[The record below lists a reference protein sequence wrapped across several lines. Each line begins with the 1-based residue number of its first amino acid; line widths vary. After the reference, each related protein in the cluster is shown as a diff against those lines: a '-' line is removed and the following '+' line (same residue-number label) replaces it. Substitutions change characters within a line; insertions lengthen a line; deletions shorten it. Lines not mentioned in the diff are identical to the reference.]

1 MAAKNVKVNLIERG
15 GWFHA
20 VVSYY
25 DQGKRKQKSVA
36 LGLKTK
42 GNKRRAEEKCKELLA
57 EWEKKLSLN
66 NSEQLFTD
74 FLKEWL
80 EHHRHN
86 IASTSYA
93 EYFNI
98 VHKIVIPY
106 FQEHE
111 KGLTLFNLEPRHIQ
125 NFYSY
130 RMREHNTGA
139 KTVVKYNAVIH
150 KALDFAVKMKRI
162 EENPAEIVELP
173 KMAEHRADYYSAEE
187 LKMLLEKSE
196 GTLLEPVV
204 KLAVWF
210 GLRRGEIIGLRWSS
224 IDFDA
229 KILSVTGTIKDKT
242 ESGTHAFYSD
252 TAKTKSSIRSFPM
265 DDEMVSYLQNLK
277 AQQDKRRKMK
287 AYNHNWDDFVCVK
300 NNGDLIRPGYVSMTF
315 PKLCEE
321 CGLRRLK
328 LHELRH
334 SNISLLIS
342 NGVSM
347 KEAQSWAGHSNFG
360 TTANIYSHVAEA
372 SKAKLTNTISSI
384 LGH

>member
-93 EYFNI
+93 EYYNI
-98 VHKIVIPY
+98 VYKVVIPY
-106 FQEHE
+106 FDEHE
-111 KGLTLFNLEPRHIQ
+111 KGLTLFDLEPQHIQ
-125 NFYSY
+125 NFYGY
-130 RMREHNTGA
+130 RMREHGTGA

-173 KMAEHRADYYSAEE
+173 KMAEHRADYY
-187 LKMLLEKSE
+187 
-196 GTLLEPVV
+196 
-204 KLAVWF
+204 
-210 GLRRGEIIGLRWSS
+210 
-224 IDFDA
+224 
-229 KILSVTGTIKDKT
+229 LS
-242 ESGTHAFYSD
+242 
-252 TAKTKSSIRSFPM
+252 
-265 DDEMVSYLQNLK
+265 
-277 AQQDKRRKMK
+277 
-287 AYNHNWDDFVCVK
+287 
-300 NNGDLIRPGYVSMTF
+300 LI
-315 PKLCEE
+315 
-321 CGLRRLK
+321 
-328 LHELRH
+328 H
-334 SNISLLIS
+334 I
-342 NGVSM
+342 
-347 KEAQSWAGHSNFG
+347 
-360 TTANIYSHVAEA
+360 
-372 SKAKLTNTISSI
+372 
-384 LGH
+384 